1 MKPPFSS
8 VTFVIPFAIVA
19 ARLAAAGSPS
29 APAPV
34 EVTTAFVDGLVA
46 EGRAHNAA
54 LRAAEAQTGAAEAA
68 VTAVRTWADPMASVG
83 VWAPTARGMKASE
96 LGNLVYGIEEQL
108 PLYGRPDLARAVASA
123 DAAGARYAAEAES
136 QRLRR
141 DIRVALDGLALAGLE
156 ADVAAQ
162 DLAWIDATLSEVDH
176 RYRVGRASQV
186 DWLRIQTARAVA
198 GEDLKSRARDFD
210 HASLALNRLLNRDL
224 HASWPRIATPALRPP
239 LPFSGRL
246 VEAARAGEPRLKV
259 MRQESLSAQATADLT
274 RRQRLPD
281 VSLGVETRQ
290 YSGDGGFREGMVTL
304 NFSVP
309 WLNRNR
315 YDDEWRR
322 DRLRKRSSEL
332 AAEDYEASVQ
342 EELHHHVLELEAAR
356 SKALLFRDQLIPL
369 TRQTLSSAQAA
380 WEANLGS
387 FQDVL
392 DAHRLLLADQ
402 LALAQA
408 LIDQDTMLTEVAL
421 LAGIPDPDE
430 LFALGGSPLSSNET
444 TANEDPK

>member
-1 MKPPFSS
+1 MKPILPTFTFLIVLAAASA
-8 VTFVIPFAIVA
+8 VTP
-19 ARLAAAGSPS
+19 AAGSPP

-34 EVTTAFVDGLVA
+34 GVTAAYVDGLVA

-54 LRAAEAQTGAAEAA
+54 LRSAEAQTGAAEAA
-68 VTAVRTWADPMASVG
+68 VSAVRTWADPMATFG
-83 VWAPTARGMKASE
+83 VWAPTARGMKSSQ
-96 LGNLVYGIEEQL
+96 LGDLVYGVEEQL
-108 PLYGRPDLARAVASA
+108 PLYGRPDLTRSVASA
-123 DAAGARYAAEAES
+123 DAASARFAAEAQS

-141 DIRVALDGLALAGLE
+141 DIRVALDGLALAGLQ
-156 ADVAAQ
+156 ADVAGQ
-162 DLAWIDATLSEVDH
+162 DLAWIDATLSG
-176 RYRVGRASQV
+176 VGRASQV

-198 GEDLKSRARDFD
+198 GEDLKSRERDLD
-210 HASLALNRLLNRDL
+210 HAALALNRLLNRDL
-224 HASWPRIATPALRPP
+224 HAAWPRIATPVLRPP
-239 LPFSGRL
+239 LSFSSRL
-246 VEAARAGEPRLKV
+246 VEAARAGEPQLKV
-259 MRQESLSAQATADLT
+259 MRQESVSAQAAADLT

-281 VSLGVETRQ
+281 VSLGLETRQ
-290 YSGDGGFREGMVTL
+290 YSGDGGIREGMVTV

-332 AAEDYEASVQ
+332 AAEDYETSVQ

-356 SKALLFRDQLIPL
+356 RKALLYRDQLIPL

-380 WEANLGS
+380 WEANLGP

-392 DAHRLLLADQ
+392 DAHRMLLADQ

-408 LIDQDTMLTEVAL
+408 LTDQDGMLTEIAL
-421 LAGIPDPDE
+421 LAGIPDPDS
-430 LFALGGSPLSSNET
+430 LFALEEATPSTNDSA
-444 TANEDPK
+444 ANADPK